1 MYKQLELS
9 AFSNLVNWLEW
20 CFSSTYV
27 HSGAILSRIFKF
39 LLQPPA
45 MSYEIHF
52 NPIKKPYNSSVS
64 SSQLQSHI
72 TDAV

>member
-1 MYKQLELS
+1 M
-9 AFSNLVNWLEW
+9 
-20 CFSSTYV
+20 FSSTYI

-52 NPIKKPYNSSVS
+52 NPIKKSYNSFVS
-64 SSQLQSHI
+64 SSQLQSRI